1 MCEKNSLKPNQQMLC
16 KMHLV
21 CQQQHGL
28 SHLRV
33 MIVAIVV
40 AIDAVAIS
48 DSLRDAVAVVDVA
61 VVAVGTLEAVAVP
74 MQLLHRQ

>member
-1 MCEKNSLKPNQQMLC
+1 
-16 KMHLV
+16 
-21 CQQQHGL
+21 
-28 SHLRV
+28 

>member
-48 DSLRDAVAVVDVA
+48 DSLRDAVAV
-61 VVAVGTLEAVAVP
+61 AVGTLEAVAAVVAVAVP